1 MIIIVNVSLPRHR
14 EAIISGMS
22 LHFPQTSCPDIWS
35 ASPISGF
42 QRRLKS
48 LLKRATSTRIL
59 NTITFH
65 STSAMITKSRMLY
78 RSATI
83 RFKRG
88 IFECVIERHVYIHIQ
103 FISFNFCLLKIS
115 NLRIFLQRNRFK

>member
-65 STSAMITKSRMLY
+65 STSAMITKSRTLY

-88 IFECVIERHVYIHIQ
+88 IFECVIERHVYIHTYTIHIVQ
-103 FISFNFCLLKIS
+103 FLLIKNQQLTNFPSAKSF
-115 NLRIFLQRNRFK
+115 